1 MRTRMAPNMRV
12 RQYAMPRVP
21 SWAVRSIADQSV
33 VPNGM
38 PDISMRIFLQ
48 RPAAGQQHTDL
59 AAIAPVLVAELRDH
73 VPLLEPDADEDV
85 ARRADREQQMAGA
98 HHGRRPEAEQ
108 ETKVKRMAD
117 VAIERRRPELR
128 CGQGAA

>member
-48 RPAAGQQHTDL
+48 RPAARQQHTDL
-59 AAIAPVLVAELRDH
+59 AAIASVLITELRDH
-73 VPLLEPDADEDV
+73 VALLEPDADEDV
-85 ARRADREQQMAGA
+85 AGRAEGEQQMARG
-98 HHGRRPEAEQ
+98 HH
-108 ETKVKRMAD
+108 
-117 VAIERRRPELR
+117 RRRPE
-128 CGQGAA
+128 